1 MMRRLGM
8 NQGHSAH
15 DSPAR
20 DRTPGVTGRSG
31 KQHFGLRSIRHK
43 LTLGVLLTTV
53 TALLISGSIIIVYDL
68 GDFRERTQQDLR
80 TLADLMGQASVAA
93 LQFDDPGV
101 AGQQLALLHLR
112 PQILAAAIYRSDGAL
127 FTHYA
132 AADIEPAVL
141 PERPGTADFRSVEG
155 QLGLFQPIQFEN
167 EVLGSVYLLADFPYN
182 ERLLRDIGIVLGVAL
197 LALAISMLVSLWI
210 QTRITRPVLR
220 VSELARKVVEQRD
233 YSLRAEGTT
242 DDEIGYLVEAFNDL
256 LSEIGRRTKALES
269 SNRRLA
275 EEIGERIEA
284 SDEVRR
290 LNAELEQRVL
300 ERTAELEN
308 ANKELEA
315 FSYAV
320 SHDLRAPLRSIDGFS
335 QALLEDYQASLDV
348 TGQDYLSRVRLAAQR
363 MGVLIDDLLN
373 LSRVS
378 RTQLDREV
386 LDLSGMAEEI
396 VAQLRES
403 DPQREVEVQIAAGM
417 SGYGD
422 ARLIRVALVNLLNN
436 AWKYTGKRSQPRI
449 EFGLRDAAGRPSYF
463 IEDNGAGF
471 DMTYA
476 GRLFGAFQRLHDARD
491 YPGTGVGLATVQRII
506 RRHGGQIWAEAE
518 VDRGA
523 VFYFTLP
530 QPPETITGDG

>member
-1 MMRRLGM
+1 MMRRLGL
-8 NQGHSAH
+8 NRGHPAQ
-15 DSPAR
+15 DSPTR

-31 KQHFGLRSIRHK
+31 RQHFGLRSIRHK
-43 LTLGVLLTTV
+43 LTLSVLLTTV

-80 TLADLMGQASVAA
+80 TLTDLMGHASVAA

-112 PQILAAAIYRSDGAL
+112 PQILAAAIYRSDGQL
-127 FTHYA
+127 FAHYA

-141 PERPGTADFRSVEG
+141 PERPGTADFRSIEG
-155 QLGLFQPIQFEN
+155 QLSLFRFIQFEN

-197 LALAISMLVSLWI
+197 LALAISMLISLWI
-210 QTRITRPVLR
+210 LTRITRPVLR
-220 VSELARKVVEQRD
+220 VTELAQKVVEQRN
-233 YSLRAEGTT
+233 YSLRAESTT
-242 DDEIGYLVEAFNDL
+242 DDEIGYLVEAFNDM
-256 LSEIGRRTKALES
+256 LSEIGRRTEALES
-269 SNRRLA
+269 SNHQLA
-275 EEIGERIEA
+275 EEIRERIEA
-284 SDEVRR
+284 NEEVRR

-335 QALLEDYQASLDV
+335 QALLEDYQASLDDI
-348 TGQDYLSRVRLAAQR
+348 GQGYLSRVRLAAPR

-386 LDLSGMAEEI
+386 LDLSGMVEEI
-396 VAQLRES
+396 VVQLRES
-403 DPQREVEVQIAAGM
+403 DPKREVEVRIAAGL

-449 EFGLRDAAGRPSYF
+449 EFGLRDADSRSSYF

-471 DMTYA
+471 DMAYA

-518 VDRGA
+518 IDRGA

-530 QPPETITGDG
+530 QPPEMITGDG